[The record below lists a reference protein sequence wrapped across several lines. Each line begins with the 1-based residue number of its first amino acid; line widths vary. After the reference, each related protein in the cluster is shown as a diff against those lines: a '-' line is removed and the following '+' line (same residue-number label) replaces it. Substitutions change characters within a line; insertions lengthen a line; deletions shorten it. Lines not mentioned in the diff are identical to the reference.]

1 MIKKILIITDDFVHD
16 SEKSGAILIKDL
28 ADAINATNNFS
39 SIVLA
44 PDVSSIKIK
53 KILLNGIETIL
64 FPSGK
69 IKNTNFILRA
79 YKLSD
84 CHVPSSRLHAVF

>member
-39 SIVLA
+39 SIVL
-44 PDVSSIKIK
+44 
-53 KILLNGIETIL
+53 N
-64 FPSGK
+64 
-69 IKNTNFILRA
+69 
-79 YKLSD
+79 
-84 CHVPSSRLHAVF
+84 